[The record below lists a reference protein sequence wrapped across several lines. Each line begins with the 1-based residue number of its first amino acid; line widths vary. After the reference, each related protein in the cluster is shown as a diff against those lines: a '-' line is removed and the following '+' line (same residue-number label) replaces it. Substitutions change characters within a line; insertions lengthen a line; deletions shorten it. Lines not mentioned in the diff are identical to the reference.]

1 MHTIPTA
8 VLKIPVPFNESY
20 RRSVLEDCG
29 LLDGPVDPEL
39 QRIVSLAARR
49 LSVPIALVSLIDSA
63 RQWFVAQE
71 GLADRESPR
80 DLAFCAHTIVESAPL
95 IIGDTLLDPAFCD
108 HPLVV
113 GAPHIR
119 FYAGMPLIVDG
130 AAVGTLCLVDA
141 VPRPHLT
148 PDERADLEDLAEL
161 AAGLLRARRDLG
173 ADSQIRKAEQEIE
186 RTRALALLSHELRT
200 PLNAII
206 GFAELIADEV
216 KGPIIPP
223 VYRDYAESMRDGGRR
238 LERFAERMLR
248 YTEVASG
255 HVEVHNQRIEA
266 RVLAEQAVE
275 LVAARAQAAGV
286 ALRLAPM
293 TAFVE
298 GLVLKVDPQL
308 LEQALFQV
316 LSNAIEH
323 GRGGGSDGPLD
334 VLLTWEVDAG
344 QASFVIRDTGI
355 GLSQQDWDSV
365 IAPFG
370 CAADPIARG
379 DSGHLG
385 LGLAL
390 AKRLVE
396 LHSGTLRLDDCEGA
410 SGCSIR
416 ITLPHWRTA
425 AADDTARP

>member
-29 LLDGPVDPEL
+29 LLDAPVDPEL
-39 QRIVSLAARR
+39 QRIVRLAARR
-49 LSVPIALVSLIDSA
+49 LSVPIALVSLIDRA

-71 GLADRESPR
+71 GFADRESPR
-80 DLAFCAHTIVESAPL
+80 DLAFCAHTIVGSAPL
-95 IIGDTLLDPAFCD
+95 IVGDTLVDPVFFD

-113 GAPHIR
+113 GPPHIR
-119 FYAGMPLIVDG
+119 FYAGMPLMVDG

-141 VPRPHLT
+141 VPRPPLT
-148 PDERADLEDLAEL
+148 PDELADLEDLAEL
-161 AAGLLRARRDLG
+161 AASLLRARRDLG
-173 ADSQIRKAEQEIE
+173 TKSQIRKAEQETE

-216 KGPIIPP
+216 KGPVVPP

-238 LERFAERMLR
+238 LERFAERMLQ
-248 YTEVASG
+248 YTEIASG
-255 HVEVHNQRIEA
+255 HVEVREEQIEA
-266 RVLAEQAVE
+266 RVLAEQAAE
-275 LVAARAQAAGV
+275 LVTARAQAAGV
-286 ALRLAPM
+286 GLGVAPM

-298 GLVLKVDPQL
+298 GLILKVDPQL

-323 GRGGGSDGPLD
+323 GRGSGSDGPLD
-334 VLLTWEVDAG
+334 VLLTWEIADGKV
-344 QASFVIRDTGI
+344 SFAIRDTGI
-355 GLSQQDWDSV
+355 GLSQEQWLSV
-365 IAPFG
+365 IEPFG
-370 CAADPIARG
+370 CGIDPITRG

-385 LGLAL
+385 LGLTL

-396 LHSGTLRLDDCEGA
+396 LHGGSLTLDDCGA
-410 SGCSIR
+410 ERGCTIR
-416 ITLPHWRTA
+416 ITLPPWRTA
-425 AADDTARP
+425 TPVEAVAR